1 MRRPVSGG
9 MRYAPNARR
18 ARSATT
24 RRPAMKKTSTV
35 QVFKNEIFKEQKLT
49 IGLDLGDRWSFY
61 CVLDEAGQVIL
72 EQKLP
77 TTPEAMKQTFGKIPR
92 SLITLE
98 TGTHS
103 PWVSRQLTEL
113 GHEVIVAHAQKGR
126 LITKSN
132 RKDDRHDA
140 RTLARLARIDPA
152 LLGPVRHRSVQAQLH
167 LTVIRARA
175 ELVSA
180 RTALVNAA
188 RGLVKSYGQRLP
200 RCGSYQV
207 SEKLAKGLSAEL
219 REVLVPL
226 LKEIESLN
234 EHIQEYDERMEEIAK
249 EVYPQVSLLKQVKGV
264 GTQIALTYVLTI
276 EDPYRF
282 PKSRA
287 VGCFLGLRPGRRN
300 SGKSEPQKKISKE
313 GDRYLR
319 TMMVQGAHYILGP
332 LGEDSDL
339 RRWGWKLAERGGKN
353 AKKRAVVAVAR
364 KLAVLLHR
372 LWVSGEVYEPLR
384 NHREEKRAAA

>member
-1 MRRPVSGG
+1 
-9 MRYAPNARR
+9 
-18 ARSATT
+18 
-24 RRPAMKKTSTV
+24 MKKISTM
-35 QVFKNEIFKEQKLT
+35 QAFSNEILKEQKLT
-49 IGLDLGDRWSFY
+49 VGLDLGDRWSFY
-61 CVLDEAGQVIL
+61 CVLDEAGKIIL
-72 EQKLP
+72 EQKVA
-77 TTPEAMKQTFGKIPR
+77 TTPEAMKQTFSRVPQSRIA
-92 SLITLE
+92 LE

-103 PWVSRQLTEL
+103 PWVSRLLTEL
-113 GHEVIVAHAQKGR
+113 GHEVIVAHAQKVE

-140 RTLARLARIDPA
+140 RTLARLARIDPE
-152 LLGPVRHRSVQAQLH
+152 LLGPVRHRSAKAQIH
-167 LTVIRARA
+167 MTVIRARA

-188 RGLVKSYGQRLP
+188 RGLVKSFGERLP
-200 RCGSYQV
+200 KCGTYQV
-207 SEKLAKGLSAEL
+207 NVKLAEGVSAEL
-219 REVLVPL
+219 RDVLAPL
-226 LKEIESLN
+226 LREVESLN
-234 EHIQEYDERMEEIAK
+234 ERIKEYDERMEKIAK
-249 EVYPQVSLLKQVKGV
+249 EVYPEVALLKQVKGV

-282 PKSRA
+282 PKSRE

-300 SGKSEPQKKISKE
+300 SGESEPQKSISKE

-332 LGEDSDL
+332 FGEDSDL
-339 RRWGWKLAERGGKN
+339 RRWGLKLAERGGKN

-384 NHREEKRAAA
+384 NSQKAMRAVA